1 MTSTRRMM
9 MRVADKLVHDI
20 EGHAIVNGENLGQV
34 ASQTLKSMYAI
45 NHVTST
51 PILRPL
57 LTLDKEDIVKKAKE
71 IGTFD
76 VSIQPYEDCCTIFTP
91 KNPVTEPDIEKV
103 EKFETVYDF
112 EPLVQEAFE
121 QIETLTIT
129 PDYQSEKDTETQAL
143 ADDLF

>member
-9 MRVADKLVHDI
+9 LRVADIVLEKV
-20 EGHAIVNGENLGQV
+20 GANAIVNGENLGQV

-45 NHVTST
+45 NDVTST

-57 LTLDKEDIVKKAKE
+57 VSLDKEDIVKKARE

-91 KNPVTEPDIEKV
+91 KNPVTEPDFDKV
-103 EKFETVYDF
+103 IKYESVFNFDEM
-112 EPLVQEAFE
+112 VQRR
-121 QIETLTIT
+121 
-129 PDYQSEKDTETQAL
+129 
-143 ADDLF
+143 